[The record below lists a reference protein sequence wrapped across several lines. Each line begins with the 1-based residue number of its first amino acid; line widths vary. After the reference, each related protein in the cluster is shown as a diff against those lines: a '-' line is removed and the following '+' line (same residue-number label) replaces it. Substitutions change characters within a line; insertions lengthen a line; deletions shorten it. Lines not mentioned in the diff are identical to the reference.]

1 MFAFAGFKPCRK
13 PPKNDPNCASS
24 ILFAAKKLDSNA
36 FFLGILLLSTVEVWA
51 AIDGDS
57 SQVEAYAKTQV
68 DKPRIESLPHRLKFI
83 SAKIKEQIQE
93 KDRPKW
99 GVHFFHGVLH
109 GRPQKSVGMPG
120 IPCETSSLYK
130 DTTIQ
135 AQLGQAKQ
143 DEIKEVRQQRLVEKK
158 MAHSLVFHVVLTI
171 DVRPDGEV
179 ALNITAD
186 KPRPNAA
193 RAQQQSDKIAQLK
206 AVKKKLRA
214 TTLDTWVATAQT
226 SGSVLK
232 LSLFHT
238 IAPSIRVS
246 LLSFHRLIFL
256 LWKAAKN
263 LDKAPP
269 SGCARA
275 RHLRPAAAAALP
287 LPRHRHLHLQA
298 AAAPPPQPPRE
309 QRGRRLPRLIP
320 NRKEASFN

>member
-1 MFAFAGFKPCRK
+1 
-13 PPKNDPNCASS
+13 
-24 ILFAAKKLDSNA
+24 
-36 FFLGILLLSTVEVWA
+36 
-51 AIDGDS
+51 
-57 SQVEAYAKTQV
+57 
-68 DKPRIESLPHRLKFI
+68 
-83 SAKIKEQIQE
+83 
-93 KDRPKW
+93 
-99 GVHFFHGVLH
+99 
-109 GRPQKSVGMPG
+109 
-120 IPCETSSLYK
+120 
-130 DTTIQ
+130 
-135 AQLGQAKQ
+135 
-143 DEIKEVRQQRLVEKK
+143 

-232 LSLFHT
+232 LFLFHT

-256 LWKAAKN
+256 FWKAAKN
-263 LDKAPP
+263 LDKGAHKAPP

-275 RHLRPAAAAALP
+275 RHFRPAAAALP
-287 LPRHRHLHLQA
+287 LPRHHHLHRQA
-298 AAAPPPQPPRE
+298 AAAPPQPPPRE

-320 NRKEASFN
+320 NRKEASFKLGVP